1 MKKRDVI
8 SLKELE
14 IIKNG
19 VCNYHIVG
27 ANFSDSCQR
36 YAAAQL
42 QKYIYKSTGVFI
54 PYFSDRC
61 EKRGPEIII
70 GHTTRDAE
78 QYLSSEEINTLGEEG
93 CLIRNLGDDLLITG
107 KTSRGTL
114 YGVYEFCER
123 FLGFRAFTKK
133 EERLDSKDELVLP
146 PVNVTVIP
154 DFEYRD
160 AYFRRAFE
168 GEFAAKC
175 RLNSTLADLS
185 SEKGGNLK
193 FYNCH
198 HSADDLVEPKRYFD
212 AHPEYFALV
221 DGKRNP
227 DQLCLTN
234 PETQKIATET
244 VLRWI
249 KENPDCRVFSV
260 AQNDN
265 QNYCRCENCRAVDE
279 AEGSPAGTNIAFVNK
294 VAAEVAK
301 LYPDVLIHT
310 FAYQYTRIAPRTV
323 RPLPNV
329 IVRLCN
335 IECEWGDDI
344 ENIAKQKPDSK
355 TAEFLRNIKEWSAIC
370 DRLYVW
376 DYAVNFSHYL
386 MPFPNFKT
394 SAENIKIYKKHGIK
408 GVLQQGNFSYGAS
421 PCMDDLK
428 IYMYGR
434 LMKDTS
440 LNTEELITEF
450 TSGVFGKAG
459 KYMKEYID
467 LWCDAARGKYVTLYD
482 QPNAEYVT
490 DELLAETDRLFAL
503 ALKEA
508 ETPEIK
514 EKIEYEYLSVDF
526 LKTVRIEDPVLRAAE
541 TDRFAKRVR
550 VAGITEIMERLHLE
564 LSFEMM
570 KDNQY
575 ACDRSKGYR
584 LYYIVR

>member
-1 MKKRDVI
+1 MK
-8 SLKELE
+8 SFE

-19 VCNYHIVG
+19 VCNFHIVG

-36 YAAAQL
+36 YAAAEL

-61 EKRGPEIII
+61 PRRGPEIII
-70 GHTTRDAE
+70 GYETRDGALR
-78 QYLSSEEINTLGEEG
+78 LSPEEIDALGEEG
-93 CLIRNLGDDLLITG
+93 ALIKTDGEDIIITG

-114 YGVYEFCER
+114 YGVYEFLER
-123 FLGFRAFTKK
+123 FLGFKAFTKSV
-133 EERLDSKDELVLP
+133 EIIDQTDELVIPETNLS
-146 PVNVTVIP
+146 VIP

-160 AYFRRAFE
+160 AYFRRAFD
-168 GEFAAKC
+168 GELSAKC

-185 SEKGGNLK
+185 KEKGGNLK

-198 HSADDLVEPKRYFD
+198 HSADDLVESKKYFET
-212 AHPEYFALV
+212 HPEYYALV
-221 DGKRNP
+221 DGERNV

-234 PETQKIATET
+234 PDVQKIATET

-249 KENPDCRVFSV
+249 EENPDCRVFSV

-265 QNYCRCENCRAVDE
+265 ENYCRCENCRKIDE
-279 AEGSPAGTNIAFVNK
+279 AEGSPAGTNIMFVNR
-294 VAAEVAK
+294 VAAEVEK
-301 LYPDVLIHT
+301 LYPDRLIHT
-310 FAYQYTRIAPRTV
+310 FAYQYTRRAPKTV
-323 RPLPNV
+323 KPLPNV

-335 IECEWGDDI
+335 IECEWGDNI
-344 ENIAKQKPDSK
+344 ENIAAAKPDSK
-355 TAEFLRNIKEWSAIC
+355 TAEFLNNIKEWSAIC
-370 DRLYVW
+370 DRLYIW

-394 SAENIKIYKKHGIK
+394 SAENIKIYKKYGVK

-434 LMKDTS
+434 LMKNSALDV
-440 LNTEELITEF
+440 EEIISDF
-450 TSGVFGKAG
+450 TTAVFGKAG
-459 KYMKEYID
+459 EYMKEYVN
-467 LWCDAARGKYVTLYD
+467 LWCDAAKGKYLRLYD

-490 DELLAETDRLFAL
+490 DELLAKTDEIYEKAL
-503 ALKEA
+503 SVA
-508 ETPEIK
+508 ETGEIRD
-514 EKIEYEYLSVDF
+514 KINYEYLSIDF
-526 LKTVRIEDPVLRAAE
+526 LKTVRIEDPCERTTE
-541 TDRFAKRVR
+541 TDRFAKNARK
-550 VAGITEIMERLHLE
+550 AGITEIMERLHLE

-570 KDNQY
+570 KDNRY
-575 ACDRSKGYR
+575 ASDRSKGYR